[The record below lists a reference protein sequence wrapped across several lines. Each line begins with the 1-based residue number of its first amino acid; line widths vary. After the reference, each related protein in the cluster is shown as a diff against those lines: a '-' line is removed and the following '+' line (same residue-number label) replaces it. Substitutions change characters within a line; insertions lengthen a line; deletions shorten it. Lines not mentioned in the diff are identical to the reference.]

1 MEKVKEKNREANE
14 KANAIAL
21 EKVKEEIKKI
31 KYGSVT
37 AVVQEGKII
46 QIDTNTKIRLI

>member
-1 MEKVKEKNREANE
+1 MEKRKEKNREANE

-21 EKVKEEIKKI
+21 ERVKEEIKKI
-31 KYGSVT
+31 EYGSVT

-46 QIDTNTKIRLI
+46 QIDTNTKTRLI